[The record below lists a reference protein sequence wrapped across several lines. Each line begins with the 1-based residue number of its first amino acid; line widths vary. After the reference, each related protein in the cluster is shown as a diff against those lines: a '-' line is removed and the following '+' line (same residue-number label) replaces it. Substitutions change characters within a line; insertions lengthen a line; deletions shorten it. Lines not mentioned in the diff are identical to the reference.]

1 MIVAQMDHRIHIIIH
16 SDTKSSLAEIM
27 SGYLQFYSNNT
38 IDITLKSEAPVIH
51 PLAEQVLKEDGI
63 EYKKP
68 TKSTGKSNSTH
79 NIYINFPDTKA
90 NAGKNAKQFNFEDPL
105 VLNDYEKVLTAFRAT
120 REAIKKVS
128 IELVGEIA
136 VIK

>member
-1 MIVAQMDHRIHIIIH
+1 MIVAQMDHHIHIIIH

-38 IDITLKSEAPVIH
+38 IDITLKTEAPVIH

-68 TKSTGKSNSTH
+68 AKPAGKSNSTH
-79 NIYINFPDTKA
+79 NIYINFSDVKA
-90 NAGKNAKQFNFEDPL
+90 NTGKNTKQFNFEDPL
-105 VLNDYEKVLTAFRAT
+105 ALNDYEKVLMAFRAT

-136 VIK
+136 VVK

>member
-1 MIVAQMDHRIHIIIH
+1 MIVAQMDHHIHIIIH

-38 IDITLKSEAPVIH
+38 IDITLKTEAPVIH

-68 TKSTGKSNSTH
+68 AKPAGKSNSTH
-79 NIYINFPDTKA
+79 NIYINFSDAKA
-90 NAGKNAKQFNFEDPL
+90 NTGKYTKQFNFEDPL
-105 VLNDYEKVLTAFRAT
+105 ALNDYEKVLMAFRAT

-136 VIK
+136 VVK